1 MLLIIYLPNIFI
13 LYIIILLLKIHFKI
27 KKSKYFGLYMKISF
41 QYKPNFYDSQ
51 ISQVEPLK
59 KSYRSDLRI

>member
-51 ISQVEPLK
+51 ICHEHPL
-59 KSYRSDLRI
+59 SRAFVPLSVP